1 MIYFLTYNKLPN
13 GDASAV
19 RNINIARNF
28 VACGYK
34 TKLVGMGMTEIFQ
47 QKEYEDVSYLSLR
60 INKYGLY
67 TKLKNY
73 FGYKSR
79 LKKIL
84 EEEKNIEAFVVNSLP
99 INALIYI
106 KNISKQKGIKLFVDC
121 CEWYS
126 PEQFRWGILDINYI
140 MNMFFVQKYIDK
152 STYPIAISKYLEK
165 YFRGKSY
172 NIVRI
177 PVLMDI
183 RNMSYKKQT
192 NPEKLTLLYAG
203 SPGKKDY
210 LKEIIEGIALLEK
223 QTIDKIDFR
232 IIGVN
237 TKQLIE
243 LCSIRKESIDRI
255 GNSLRAEDRV
265 PREFVLKNLEEAD
278 FTVLMR
284 SPTQR
289 YAEAGFPTKVVES
302 LASGTPVIC
311 NITSDLGDYI
321 HDGENGIIVQECS
334 GEAFSIAIKKAL
346 DLTFEQRKIM
356 YENARRC
363 AEENFDY
370 RLYKETLQELIKAY

>member
-1 MIYFLTYNKLPN
+1 MIYFLTYNQLPN

-28 VACGYK
+28 VACGHK

-99 INALIYI
+99 INALLYI

-140 MNMFFVQKYIDK
+140 KNVFFVQKYIDK
-152 STYPIAISKYLEK
+152 STYPIAISKYLER
-165 YFRGKSY
+165 YFKGKGY
-172 NIVRI
+172 KTVRI

-192 NPEKLTLLYAG
+192 NPEKLTILYAG
-203 SPGKKDY
+203 SPGKKDK
-210 LKEIIEGIALLEK
+210 LKEIIEGIASLEK
-223 QTIDKIDFR
+223 PIIDKIDFR
-232 IIGVN
+232 LLGVN
-237 TKQLIE
+237 KKQLVD
-243 LCSIRKESIDRI
+243 LCSVSIDAI
-255 GNSLRAEDRV
+255 NKLGSSLIVLGRV
-265 PREFVLKNLEEAD
+265 PRDDVLENLEEAD
-278 FTVLMR
+278 FTVLLR
-284 SPTQR
+284 SQTQR
-289 YAEAGFPTKVVES
+289 YAKAGFPTKIVES

-311 NITSDLGDYI
+311 NITSDLRDYI
-321 HDGENGIIVQECS
+321 HDGENGIIVEECTA
-334 GEAFSIAIKKAL
+334 EAFSIAVKRAL
-346 DLTFEQRKIM
+346 NLSYEQRKNM
-356 YENARRC
+356 YGNARKC

-370 RLYKETLQELIKAY
+370 RLYSSSVSDFLLEI